1 MHSLGVDSFLIIII
15 IKRRSLKTTNTTK
28 HDLTFK
34 KNFFKVSEKKKKPKK
49 HTILHRGHFSL
60 SAATFNPSTI
70 VTEAA
75 EQQHM

>member
-34 KNFFKVSEKKKKPKK
+34 KKFFKVSEKKRSQRSIPFC
-49 HTILHRGHFSL
+49 IGDIFL
-60 SAATFNPSTI
+60 
-70 VTEAA
+70 
-75 EQQHM
+75 